1 VLTLNNI
8 GAIYLDVVLALTA
21 VSMRIETGRI
31 VVLLGNN
38 GSGKSTTLKSISG
51 VLGTE
56 DGKLNKGTV
65 EMDGRRIDNLNP
77 EHIARLGICHVLQGH
92 QVFDDLST
100 EENLFMGA
108 YLQRNK
114 ETLKKDLSRVY
125 NFFPKLGTL
134 RQRKSG
140 YLSGGEQ
147 QMLVISRAMM
157 AHPKIM
163 LLDEPSLGLAPRVV
177 EEIFAVVKQINQ
189 EQKTTVVIAEQNA
202 FAVLPI
208 ADYGYILQSGK
219 VVLEGTSDI
228 LRDHADIRKSYL
240 GSASGKQEANYY
252 SYLRNKMRGGK
263 PENVQ

>member
-1 VLTLNNI
+1 VLTLNSI
-8 GAIYLDVVLALTA
+8 GVVYLNVVLALTE
-21 VSMRIETGRI
+21 VSMRIEDGRI

-56 DGKLNKGTV
+56 DGKLNKGTI
-65 EMDGRRIDNLNP
+65 ELDGKRIHNLNP
-77 EHIARLGICHVLQGH
+77 EQIARLGICHVLQGH
-92 QVFDDLST
+92 AVFEDLTT
-100 EENLFMGA
+100 EENLIMGA

-114 ETLKKDLSRVY
+114 NGLKKDLARV
-125 NFFPKLGTL
+125 NDFFPKLGTL

-147 QMLVISRAMM
+147 QMLVIGRALM

-163 LLDEPSLGLAPRVV
+163 LLDEPSLGLAPKVV

-208 ADYGYILQSGK
+208 ADYGYILQTGK
-219 VVLEGTSDI
+219 VVLEGTSDV
-228 LRDHADIRKSYL
+228 LQDHADIRKSYL
-240 GSASGKQEANYY
+240 GSGTEKKETNYY
-252 SYLRNKMRGGK
+252 FYLRNKWEEKGQGR
-263 PENVQ
+263 

>member
-1 VLTLNNI
+1 MLTLNNI
-8 GAIYLDVVLALTA
+8 GAVYLDVVLALTE
-21 VSMRIETGRI
+21 VSMRIEDGRI

-56 DGKLNKGTV
+56 DGKLNKGTI
-65 EMDGRRIDNLNP
+65 ELDGKRIDSLNP
-77 EHIARLGICHVLQGH
+77 EQIARLGICHVLQGH
-92 QVFDDLST
+92 LVFEDLTT

-114 ETLKKDLSRVY
+114 ETLKQDLSRVY
-125 NFFPKLGTL
+125 SFFPKLDTL
-134 RQRKSG
+134 RHRKSG

-147 QMLVISRAMM
+147 QMLVIGRALM

-163 LLDEPSLGLAPRVV
+163 LLDEPSLGLAPKVV
-177 EEIFAVVKQINQ
+177 EEIFEVVKQINR

-208 ADYGYILQSGK
+208 ADYGYILQTGK
-219 VVLEGTSDI
+219 VVLEGTSDVV
-228 LRDHADIRKSYL
+228 RDHADIRKSYL
-240 GSASGKQEANYY
+240 GSGTEKVETNYY
-252 SYLRNKMRGGK
+252 SYLRKKMEDEG
-263 PENVQ
+263 